1 MIEYFVNIKKFIP
14 NEYETTI
21 YDIDFKKLYD
31 EGKRLIISDLDNT
44 LISYREEIPTKELFM
59 FKEMLEQIGFKLV
72 ICSNNHKKRVKKFA
86 DSFGVPYVASAKKP
100 FKCGLR
106 KAHKIAK
113 KQFNYD
119 YKKSEIVEIG
129 DQLLTDQYASKKYG
143 LYTIMVKN
151 IDPKSEIWT
160 TRFNRKLENKILK
173 RIEKKHKDLYEQKL
187 KRYVG
192 EKIAK

>member
-1 MIEYFVNIKKFIP
+1 MIEYFLNTKKFIP

-21 YDIDFKKLYD
+21 YDIDFKRLYD

-44 LISYREEIPTKELFM
+44 LISYKELLPTKELIEL
-59 FKEMLEQIGFKLV
+59 KNRLIEMGFRIV
-72 ICSNNHKKRVKKFA
+72 ICSNNHKKRVKTFA
-86 DSFGVPYVASAKKP
+86 EAFDTPYVSSAKKP
-100 FKCGLR
+100 FTFGLR
-106 KAHKIAK
+106 KALK
-113 KQFNYD
+113 KARKVYGYN
-119 YKKSEIVEIG
+119 YKKEEIVEIG
-129 DQLLTDQYASKKYG
+129 DQLLTDQYASKKFG

-160 TRFNRKLENKILK
+160 TRFNRRLENKILK
-173 RIEKKHKDLYEQKL
+173 RIEKKHKDLYDLKL